1 MRAGLA
7 AMTVIGS
14 LVAGCGDG
22 IPSAEELRIGI
33 PEAAETVIAAY
44 GFDRDSTDFRNAVA
58 DFAALAAGEEAVKWL
73 RSEGFAGEFAEET
86 KRRVEAWHVKPERFR
101 VGAPA
106 VIFSDV
112 GPTLFNFS
120 DAGDTFFFADPELRA
135 AALSDG
141 VRTAARVGKT
151 GVRLT
156 AGDGA
161 AAFRPLRKDS
171 PLMTALEP
179 VAGADQSVVL
189 RTLAG
194 GRFIGMLPY
203 YTARLTPQDL
213 EAAAPGLAEAETLGV
228 AVSAKGRTLTVSAEF
243 GFDGTELPKQ
253 AGAALAAYRDRAA
266 SRLRMFTYGRTAAL
280 ISQLKIAA
288 AGTVLSLTLT
298 ADEETLKDVAAE
310 LHSPLRRRR

>member
-1 MRAGLA
+1 M
-7 AMTVIGS
+7 
-14 LVAGCGDG
+14 
-22 IPSAEELRIGI
+22 GI

-44 GFDRDSTDFRNAVA
+44 GFDRDNTDFRNAVA

-120 DAGDTFFFADPELRA
+120 DAGDTLFFADPELRP
-135 AALSDG
+135 AALSDD
-141 VRTAARVGKT
+141 VRTAAKVGDV

-156 AGDGA
+156 VGED
-161 AAFRPLRKDS
+161 FRPLAKNS
-171 PLMTALEP
+171 PLMDALAP
-179 VAGADQSVVL
+179 VPGSEQSIVL
-189 RTLAG
+189 CTLAG
-194 GRFIGMLPY
+194 GGLIGMLPY

-213 EAAAPGLAEAETLGV
+213 EAVAPRLTEAETLKA
-228 AVSAKGRTLTVSAEF
+228 AVSASGRTLTITVTF
-243 GFDGTELPKQ
+243 GFADAVPAKQ
-253 AGAALAAYRDRAA
+253 AGDALAAYRDRSA
-266 SRLRMFTYGRTAAL
+266 SHLRAFTYGRTAAL
-280 ISQLKIAA
+280 ISSLRVTAE
-288 AGTVLSLTLT
+288 GTVLSLTLT
-298 ADEETLKDVAAE
+298 ADEATLKDVAAE